1 MNKIALFVLALVAF
15 GQCRK
20 SDLEPV
26 PEIAPIVGKW
36 RSTAYSWTLGDSLV
50 SKSVP
55 EGESI
60 IMVIR
65 HDGVIAD
72 EQGRQGCCS
81 PSKYSFNGKEFIPK
95 PAATVDPSD
104 CSLVLCKGC
113 LDMQITTPMSD
124 PDVLLVACG
133 GQYKQYTM
141 YAREK

>member
-15 GQCRK
+15 GQCKK

-26 PEIAPIVGKW
+26 PEIASIVGKW
-36 RSTAYSWTLGDSLV
+36 KVTAYSQAVGDSLIT
-50 SKSVP
+50 KPVP
-55 EGESI
+55 EGESMA
-60 IMVIR
+60 MVIR

-72 EQGRQGCCS
+72 GQGRQGCCS
-81 PSKYSFNGKEFIPK
+81 PRKYSFNGKEFIPK

-113 LDMQITTPMSD
+113 PDMQITTPMSD
-124 PDVLLVACG
+124 PNVLLVACSG
-133 GQYKQYTM
+133 TYTW